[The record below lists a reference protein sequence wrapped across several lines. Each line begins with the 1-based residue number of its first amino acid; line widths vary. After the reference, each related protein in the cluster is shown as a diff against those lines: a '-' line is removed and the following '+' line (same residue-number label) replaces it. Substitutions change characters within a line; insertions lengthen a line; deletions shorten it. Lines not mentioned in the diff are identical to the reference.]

1 MSASG
6 GRVEIGPG
14 LRDTRVVAI
23 LRATR
28 GDRLERVC
36 DTLLAAGVRCLEIT
50 TNTPSGFDAVRR
62 LLSGVG
68 GAGNGPEV
76 GVGTVR
82 TAEQVDRAAEA
93 GASFVVAPGTNASV
107 GRRAAELGLAWYPGA
122 LSPTEIEQAWQQGA
136 TAVKVFPAAS
146 AGGPG
151 YLREVRAPLDDIPL
165 VPTGGVRIDDIAD
178 YLAAGAVAVGLGGQL
193 VGDSL
198 VSDDADLAALRRRA
212 ERALAQAGTAG
223 R

>member
-23 LRATR
+23 LRGGR
-28 GDRLERVC
+28 GDRLEAVC
-36 DTLLAAGVRCLEIT
+36 DALLTAGVRCLEIT

-62 LLSGVG
+62 LTGAAASPGV
-68 GAGNGPEV
+68 EI

-82 TAEQVDRAAEA
+82 SAEQVERAAEA
-93 GASFVVAPGTNASV
+93 GASFVVAPGTDASV
-107 GRRAAELGLAWYPGA
+107 GRRAARLGLAWYPGA
-122 LSPTEIEQAWQQGA
+122 LSPTEIEQAWRLGA

-165 VPTGGVRIDDIAD
+165 VPTGGVRIEDIAD

-193 VGDSL
+193 IGDSL
-198 VSDDADLAALRRRA
+198 VSDGADLAALRARA
-212 ERALAQAGTAG
+212 ERALAEGGTAG

>member
-6 GRVEIGPG
+6 GRIEIGSG

-23 LRATR
+23 LRAAR
-28 GDRLERVC
+28 GDRLRAVC

-62 LLSGVG
+62 LAGVPG
-68 GAGNGPEV
+68 GAEV

-82 TAEQVDRAAEA
+82 TAAQVERAAEA
-93 GASFVVAPGTNASV
+93 GARFVVAPGTDASV

-122 LSPTEIEQAWQQGA
+122 LSPTEIEQAWRLGA

-165 VPTGGVRIDDIAD
+165 VPTGGVRLDDIAD
-178 YLAAGAVAVGLGGQL
+178 YLAAGAAAVGVGGQL
-193 VGDSL
+193 IGDSL
-198 VSDDADLAALRRRA
+198 VSDDADLAALRARA
-212 ERALAQAGTAG
+212 ERALAEAGTAG